1 MLLGAERLDDGR
13 FACEFRSCESF
24 ASWAFGSKD
33 SGATGASAGS
43 RRESEETPKRFA
55 RASHEL
61 CSMDLSRGSFTGG
74 SLACGSLACG
84 SLARCAGGRDST
96 DREAGDWGFESA
108 GATGSEISPVSNDA
122 DDAFGSEDAG
132 ESESPPPKLSWTTSV
147 GGLGF
152 LGDDAVDRPR
162 AARGLSSGFG
172 SEFGPGKLPG
182 LPRVSGV
189 LRVSSGT
196 SVGRLEACDLAGAI
210 AAVGSLG
217 ASVFGV
223 FFERGAR
230 FGVPS

>member
-24 ASWAFGSKD
+24 ASWALGSKD

-61 CSMDLSRGSFTGG
+61 CSMDLSRGSFTGS

-84 SLARCAGGRDST
+84 SLTRCAGGRDST

-132 ESESPPPKLSWTTSV
+132 ESDSPPPKLSWTTSV

-152 LGDDAVDRPR
+152 LGDDAVGRPR
-162 AARGLSSGFG
+162 AARGLSSDFE
-172 SEFGPGKLPG
+172 SVLGPGKLPG
-182 LPRVSGV
+182 LLRVCGV
-189 LRVSSGT
+189 LGVSSGT
-196 SVGRLEACDLAGAI
+196 SVGRLVACDLAGAI

>member
-1 MLLGAERLDDGR
+1 L
-13 FACEFRSCESF
+13 
-24 ASWAFGSKD
+24 
-33 SGATGASAGS
+33 T
-43 RRESEETPKRFA
+43 
-55 RASHEL
+55 
-61 CSMDLSRGSFTGG
+61 
-74 SLACGSLACG
+74 
-84 SLARCAGGRDST
+84 RCAGGRDST
-96 DREAGDWGFESA
+96 DREAGDWGFEAA

-162 AARGLSSGFG
+162 AARGLSSGFE

-189 LRVSSGT
+189 LGVSSGT